1 MGNSTTHNDLLAAD
15 TLKKLQAYVKKT
27 GEERGFSDETIQDSF
42 MLLVEEI
49 GEVAKALR
57 PLHNVKMA
65 SDSVQ
70 SELSHELA
78 DVQLLLLSLCNKL
91 GINLADAVIEKET
104 KNRKRI
110 WHNVETIA
118 EGLR

>member
-1 MGNSTTHNDLLAAD
+1 MARGNLTTTDGLLQAD
-15 TLKKLQAYVKKT
+15 SLRKLQEYVKRT

-57 PLHNVKMA
+57 PLHDVKTA
-65 SDSVQ
+65 SDSAQ
-70 SELSHELA
+70 TELSHELA

-91 GINLADAVIEKET
+91 DIDLTDAIIDKEN
-104 KNRKRI
+104 KNRKRV
-110 WHNVETIA
+110 WN
-118 EGLR
+118 

>member
-1 MGNSTTHNDLLAAD
+1 MSSSTTLDDLIAAD
-15 TLKKLQAYVKKT
+15 TLKKLQAYVKRT
-27 GEERGFSDETIQDSF
+27 GKERGFSDETIQDSF

-57 PLHNVKMA
+57 PLHGVKTA

-91 GINLADAVIEKET
+91 DINLADAVIAKEK
-104 KNRKRI
+104 KNRKRT
-110 WHNVETIA
+110 WN
-118 EGLR
+118 